1 MKTRDE
7 VLGEQMLL
15 VLPTG
20 PKPIAHEDKLT
31 KRTRKVANKVICGL
45 ESDTLG
51 FSITPCR

>member
-51 FSITPCR
+51 ISITPCR